1 MTKEHLQNLVDVH
14 NILYNSP
21 VSGSSIVPMAQAILK
36 LQTVIKDLNAELST
50 ETKEETANV

>member
-1 MTKEHLQNLVDVH
+1 MKKEHLQNLVDVH

-21 VSGSSIVPMAQAILK
+21 VVGESVVPMAQAILK
-36 LQTVIKDLNAELST
+36 LQGVIKALSNELST